1 MRTLLRI
8 VVLIGWCLT
17 VASMAQDKQPTINDF
32 AWMAGCWEN
41 TTNKSSRDEIWSKAA
56 GGSMIGRGR
65 VVANGKTS
73 EYEFMRIHQEADGM
87 YFTALPSG
95 QNQTSFKLIKMEG
108 KKAIFE
114 NLKNDFPHRVIYGQN
129 PDGSLF
135 ARIEGE
141 IKGKKRGIDFAFQRT
156 TCEMKQ
162 EAANVY

>member
-17 VASMAQDKQPTINDF
+17 VASMAQDQKPTINDF

-56 GGSMIGRGR
+56 GGTMIGLAR

-73 EYEFMRIHQEADGM
+73 SFEFMRLHQEKDGL
-87 YFTALPSG
+87 YFTALIPG
-95 QNQTSFKLIKMEG
+95 EPETSFKLIRMDG

-114 NLKNDFPHRVIYGQN
+114 NPKHDFPTRIIYGQN
-129 PDGSLF
+129 PDGTLF
-135 ARIEGE
+135 ARIEGK
-141 IKGKKRGIDFAFQRT
+141 IKGKTQAVDFPFQRT
-156 TCEMKQ
+156 TCEMKK
-162 EAANVY
+162 EAANVH